1 MLYNEAPNDCGVATL
16 LAAFEAMLEGE
27 KEVFLSRKDYE
38 QLITYFDQAELSERA
53 LELAD
58 AGLEQFPDAEEL
70 MLYKTHLLLA
80 RQEGVKALEILD
92 RMNQL
97 CPVNPDLLL
106 LRAEALT
113 YSGAHATA
121 LELLESM
128 AKDSDNA
135 KYQAKIHYVKSIVF
149 EQRRDYRP
157 MLESLKDS
165 LYCNWQNE
173 AAIHRLG
180 IAAWLTRSYGETIEI
195 CKYLLDNDPYSH
207 LAWYNLG
214 QAYEF
219 QGLYEEALQAYEY
232 AFLANPVFEAAY
244 REYIELCLALKAYEK
259 GLSAIEEAMAY
270 LEEDAELWLSKGK
283 CHFYQKEFALA
294 RKSLLRALAL
304 DTMCDEAFYF
314 VGKCY
319 AKEDAWSWAAYY
331 FQKALAIDGEM
342 EDYLAALGEAY
353 FKMGMYNR
361 GSNYWRHAIRMV
373 PEEALYWSRYATLLL
388 NAGRPADALAILE
401 EAEEWA
407 SGYPLDLALCAC
419 LYALGRKQE
428 ALEVLSQ
435 TLPDHSNV
443 PAALSEFLPELESD
457 PEIRAMLAYYGAIV
471 K

>member
-1 MLYNEAPNDCGVATL
+1 
-16 LAAFEAMLEGE
+16 
-27 KEVFLSRKDYE
+27 
-38 QLITYFDQAELSERA
+38 
-53 LELAD
+53 
-58 AGLEQFPDAEEL
+58 
-70 MLYKTHLLLA
+70 
-80 RQEGVKALEILD
+80 
-92 RMNQL
+92 
-97 CPVNPDLLL
+97 
-106 LRAEALT
+106 
-113 YSGAHATA
+113 
-121 LELLESM
+121 
-128 AKDSDNA
+128 
-135 KYQAKIHYVKSIVF
+135 
-149 EQRRDYRP
+149 
-157 MLESLKDS
+157 
-165 LYCNWQNE
+165 
-173 AAIHRLG
+173 
-180 IAAWLTRSYGETIEI
+180 
-195 CKYLLDNDPYSH
+195 
-207 LAWYNLG
+207 
-214 QAYEF
+214 
-219 QGLYEEALQAYEY
+219 
-232 AFLANPVFEAAY
+232 
-244 REYIELCLALKAYEK
+244 
-259 GLSAIEEAMAY
+259 
-270 LEEDAELWLSKGK
+270 
-283 CHFYQKEFALA
+283 
-294 RKSLLRALAL
+294 
-304 DTMCDEAFYF
+304 MCDEAFYF